1 MRTFRGQILVVLAAL
16 GSLSAQP
23 SNAPTQSPLSAD
35 AIVGK
40 LMAANARRA
49 ESLRGYSSRR
59 TYHLHYHGLWGTSDA
74 VMVVEATYTAPD
86 KKDFRIISESG
97 SKLLIN
103 HVLLKLLSSEEAA
116 QLPQNRKDLEIS
128 PQNYDFSLDKKDS
141 DPGSFYVLDLKPRS
155 RSEYVYRGK
164 IWVDAHDF
172 AEARMNGEPQKSFS
186 MWVNHTQVEYRWA
199 NQDGFWLPVHNESIT
214 RVRMGGS
221 ATLTIDYSDY
231 QIQRND
237 RVASAPA
244 QSGTVPDPSVVT
256 NPPY

>member
-1 MRTFRGQILVVLAAL
+1 MRTFRTQIFALVALA
-16 GSLSAQP
+16 SLSAQASDP
-23 SNAPTQSPLSAD
+23 PAPLSAD
-35 AIVGK
+35 AIVQK

-49 ESLRGYSSRR
+49 ESLRGYRSRR

-74 VMVVEATYTAPD
+74 VMVVEAAYTAPD
-86 KKDFRIISESG
+86 KKEFKIISESG

-103 HVLLKLLSSEEAA
+103 HVLLKLLASEQAA
-116 QLPQNRKDLEIS
+116 QLPQNRKALEIT

-141 DPGSFYVLDLKPRS
+141 APGSFYVLDLKPRS
-155 RSEYVYRGK
+155 KSEYVYRGK

-172 AEARMNGEPQKSFS
+172 AEARMNGEPQKNFS
-186 MWVNHTQVEYRWA
+186 MWVSHTQVEYRWA
-199 NQDGFWLPVHNESIT
+199 NQEGFWLPVHNESVT
-214 RVRMGGS
+214 HVRMGGS
-221 ATLTIDYSDY
+221 AVLTIDYSDY
-231 QIQRND
+231 QILRND